1 VNHKKVYR
9 VHQQEGRSLCPP
21 EVSTVTIQQPARH
34 KAQVSLAL
42 DAAIYI
48 GLALLLAAVCLLI
61 LRPFIPLLA
70 WGIIIAVATYP
81 GFRKLQKVLG
91 GHETLAAAICT
102 LLLLAVLIVPA
113 ILLGN
118 GLVAGIQ
125 SVTAH
130 VKEGTA
136 IVPPPPSTI
145 ERWPIIGAPLKSVWG
160 LASRDLTEAV
170 RTFAPQ
176 IKLIL
181 PGLLSASAG
190 IGLMVLQLLLSI
202 LVAGVLLANAQVAHE
217 VTCALADR
225 LFGESGPEFQQ
236 LVGATIRSVTFG
248 ILGVALIQSVLAAL
262 GFLFVG
268 MPAVGLWAVIFIF
281 AAVVQ
286 AGVLVLI
293 PAVIYVFAT
302 ASVTKAVI
310 FLVWCIVVGLA
321 DNILKPL
328 LLGRGVAVPVA
339 VVFLGAIG
347 GFMAMGVIGL
357 FVGAI
362 VLSAGYK
369 LSLAWLLG
377 KSVATQES

>member
-1 VNHKKVYR
+1 M
-9 VHQQEGRSLCPP
+9 
-21 EVSTVTIQQPARH
+21 TIQQSARQ
-34 KAQVSLAL
+34 KAQISVAL

-81 GFRKLQKVLG
+81 SYRKLQNILG
-91 GHETLAAAICT
+91 GHATLAATICT
-102 LLLLAVLIVPA
+102 LVLLTVLIVPA

-130 VKEGTA
+130 VKDGTS
-136 IVPPPPSTI
+136 IVPPPPPTI
-145 ERWPIIGAPLKSVWG
+145 RSWPVIGAPLNRVWG

-176 IKLIL
+176 IKIVL

-190 IGLMVLQLLLSI
+190 IGLMVLQLVLSI
-202 LVAGVLLANAQVAHE
+202 LVAGVLLANAQIASE
-217 VTCALADR
+217 ATCALSNR
-225 LFGESGPEFQQ
+225 LFGERGPEFQQ
-236 LVGATIRSVTFG
+236 LAGATIRSVTFG

-262 GFLFVG
+262 GFLVVG
-268 MPAVGLWAVIFIF
+268 MPAVGLWAVVFMF

-286 AGVLVLI
+286 AGALVLI

-310 FLVWCIVVGLA
+310 FLVWCIIVGLA

-369 LSLAWLLG
+369 LSLEWLRG
-377 KSVATQES
+377 TSIATQTS